1 MARRVA
7 LARAIALDPM
17 LMLYDE
23 PFAGLDPIS
32 LGVIARLIRQL
43 NDSLGTTSIIVSHDI
58 QECAEIVDY
67 LYFMLP
73 GRIVAHGTP
82 AEMRGSSQ
90 PFVDQFVNGK
100 PDGPIPFHYPAAGY
114 ATELSLDAGAG

>member
-1 MARRVA
+1 MV
-7 LARAIALDPM
+7 
-17 LMLYDE
+17 
-23 PFAGLDPIS
+23 
-32 LGVIARLIRQL
+32 ARLSRQL
-43 NDSLGTTSIIVSHDI
+43 NDSLGTTSITVSHDI

-67 LYFMLP
+67 LYFRLP

-100 PDGPIPFHYPAAGY
+100 PDGPIPFHYPATGY
-114 ATELSLDAGAG
+114 ATELSLSTGAG